1 MQEAKGNGIEHDI
14 SQNFVL
20 DISPFISDMRILQ
33 NVYNEFVVYKK
44 TLRVSQQLSLSDEQ
58 MFAMMVFKNLYPKDF
73 ADIQDEKGILKEA
86 FNEKSDFIIKK
97 KQDIQEEID
106 NWSSIIVQAQNDVLK
121 SVKELK
127 YAMLVTL
134 MGGFYQFIDF
144 RHGYYNGSSVSCSEV
159 MRDDYDM
166 TKLIK
171 GEYDNI
177 HMSTDYRNDKRIDI
191 NQDTLALFINR
202 WKIIKEVEEKKL
214 ENLQNDLE
222 KLREKQHKLSALSI
236 AEVLRDYSVDEVFS
250 EKVQTNKLI
259 VFLLPRGYIDE
270 KYVNYIN
277 YFKGTSITKDDMNF
291 ILSIKN
297 QAPLGFDYRLAK
309 TSRVIERLQVYEFEQ
324 KAIYNFDL
332 LERLLESKSSEKL
345 MTVIKQ
351 LAGGDEVS
359 WRFIDEF
366 ASRTKNQNLFIRLL
380 TENWPGLWAHIS
392 TDETLTYAKREN
404 VDKFA
409 HVADMSEII
418 ENGYNLNIPRYVDTF
433 EEEELVDLAA
443 VKKLIRELDF
453 ETKAAI
459 DRAEGFMRQLG
470 L

>member
-1 MQEAKGNGIEHDI
+1 M
-14 SQNFVL
+14 
-20 DISPFISDMRILQ
+20 
-33 NVYNEFVVYKK
+33 
-44 TLRVSQQLSLSDEQ
+44 
-58 MFAMMVFKNLYPKDF
+58 
-73 ADIQDEKGILKEA
+73 
-86 FNEKSDFIIKK
+86 
-97 KQDIQEEID
+97 
-106 NWSSIIVQAQNDVLK
+106 
-121 SVKELK
+121 
-127 YAMLVTL
+127 
-134 MGGFYQFIDF
+134 
-144 RHGYYNGSSVSCSEV
+144 
-159 MRDDYDM
+159 
-166 TKLIK
+166 
-171 GEYDNI
+171 
-177 HMSTDYRNDKRIDI
+177 
-191 NQDTLALFINR
+191 
-202 WKIIKEVEEKKL
+202 
-214 ENLQNDLE
+214 
-222 KLREKQHKLSALSI
+222 
-236 AEVLRDYSVDEVFS
+236 
-250 EKVQTNKLI
+250 
-259 VFLLPRGYIDE
+259 
-270 KYVNYIN
+270 NYIN